1 MHESKENEMNNN
13 ELYQLLDIPEDVIQR
28 LNEYERNRTST
39 FIIAIN
45 DLMTDYELV
54 QNLDKLILS
63 DVGEDTDGIKTLWE
77 ELNIARQSFEKCQ
90 QKGISLDIFTDTM
103 KFCTRFLL
111 EHHKIYSCY
120 RFVWG
125 WWFPR
130 QLSLREFRIG
140 ALEYEFSEEKCI
152 QIHIPS
158 DADLSQQAVLE
169 SISDFK
175 RFCKQYYP
183 EWEGKEMYCHS
194 WLLSPALKDILGDN
208 SNILSFQK
216 LFDVV
221 ENDEESMAVL
231 DWVFPGFN
239 EISDKLPENT
249 SLQRDMKRYLLE
261 GKKIGWTKG
270 ILR

>member
-1 MHESKENEMNNN
+1 MNHN
-13 ELYQLLDIPEDVIQR
+13 ELYQLLEIPEDVVRR
-28 LNEYERNRTST
+28 LDAYEKGRTST
-39 FIIAIN
+39 FHIAVS
-45 DLMTDYELV
+45 DLMADYGLV
-54 QNLDKLILS
+54 QNLNQLILE
-63 DVGEDTDGIKTLWE
+63 DVGEDADGIKTLWE
-77 ELNIARQSFEKCQ
+77 ELNIARQSFEEYQRKE
-90 QKGISLDIFTDTM
+90 IPVDIFTDTM

-111 EHHKIYSCY
+111 DYHKTYACY

-158 DADLSQQAVLE
+158 DAGLSQQAVLE
-169 SISDFK
+169 SNSRFK

-183 EWEGKEMYCHS
+183 EWEGKEMYCQS
-194 WLLSPALKDILGDN
+194 WLLSPVLKDILNGN
-208 SNILSFQK
+208 SNILSFQE

-221 ENDEESMAVL
+221 ETDEESMAVL

-249 SLQRDMKRYLLE
+249 SLQRNMKRYLLE

>member
-1 MHESKENEMNNN
+1 MSNN
-13 ELYQLLDIPEDVIQR
+13 ELYRLLDIPKDVIRR
-28 LNEYERNRTST
+28 LNAYEKSRTGT
-39 FIIAIN
+39 FNIAIS
-45 DLMTDYELV
+45 DLMTDDALV
-54 QNLDKLILS
+54 QNLDKFILS
-63 DVGEDTDGIKTLWE
+63 AVGEDTDGIKTLWE
-77 ELNIARQSFEKCQ
+77 ELNIARQSFEEYR
-90 QKGISLDIFTDTM
+90 QKGISLDIFTNTM
-103 KFCTRFLL
+103 KFCTRFLPDY
-111 EHHKIYSCY
+111 HKTYSCY
-120 RFVWG
+120 RVVWG

-158 DADLSQQAVLE
+158 DADLTRQAVLE
-169 SISDFK
+169 SISEFK

-183 EWEGKEMYCHS
+183 EWDGQEMHCGS
-194 WLLSPALKDILGDN
+194 WLLSPALKNILSDK

-221 ENDEESMAVL
+221 ETDEESMAVL
-231 DWVFPGFN
+231 DWVFPGFD

-249 SLQRDMKRYLLE
+249 SLQGNMKRYLPE

-270 ILR
+270 ILAYNENNN